1 MNKSPKQLL
10 MDFYLALLAIPAT
23 ERFRGLNQDL
33 YAMIR
38 DKLAKELDTDP
49 ETVQNIF
56 ERMAQED
63 R

>member
-1 MNKSPKQLL
+1 